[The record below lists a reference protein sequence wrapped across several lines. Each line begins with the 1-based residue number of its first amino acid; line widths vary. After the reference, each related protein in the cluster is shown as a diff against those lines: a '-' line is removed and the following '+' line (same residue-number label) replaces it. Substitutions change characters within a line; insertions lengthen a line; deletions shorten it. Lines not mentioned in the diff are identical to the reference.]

1 MSEVEMH
8 SESWCGWRERF
19 GTYAVPQMLVNGH
32 RNDQL
37 VALNAEGAFD
47 LLANGDAA
55 SKWGLTVDDLIAMEL

>member
-1 MSEVEMH
+1 MSREMH
-8 SESWCGWRERF
+8 SESWCRWLERS
-19 GTYAVPQMLVNGH
+19 GAYTVPQMSINGH

-55 SKWGLTVDDLIAMEL
+55 SKWGLTADDLIAMDL